1 MCKMGPLKLMDT
13 GGWDRGSGEPKASAH
28 HRCVGERD
36 GCGGDGD
43 VCLGVFLPRRL
54 LSAEELLGETPVCV
68 CTRVEVMCV
77 Y

>member
-1 MCKMGPLKLMDT
+1 MRFWIAQGICP
-13 GGWDRGSGEPKASAH
+13 
-28 HRCVGERD
+28 RD

-43 VCLGVFLPRRL
+43 VCLEVSSQEAAVCGGTVK
-54 LSAEELLGETPVCV
+54 LLGETPVCV